1 MLEEGTIGPE
11 VLVELRRGDGAP
23 LGVQLEAGLRDAIR
37 SGRLEPGARLPATRV
52 LARDLGVSR
61 RLVVEAYEQLRAE
74 GYIEG
79 RTGAGTFVRAG
90 ATTAAPPLGP
100 AGTGPLHPPSLRY
113 DFFPGAPDLAGFP
126 RADWLR
132 ASREAL
138 RRMPDRALGYP
149 DAHGAPELRAQ
160 LAAYLRRVRGV
171 VAEPER
177 VIVAAGAQQAV
188 ALVAVA
194 LRAVLGRPPRVAV
207 EDPGF
212 PRHRAILAEGGAQ
225 LVPMPVDRGGLRA
238 DLLAASGADAVLT
251 TPAHQSP
258 TGVALAPDRRGALAA
273 WALDG
278 GIVIEDDYD
287 ADFRY
292 DRAPLGALQG
302 LAPEQ
307 VLHTGST
314 SKTLAPALRLAWIV
328 APTPF
333 VRPLARARLMADGG
347 SPAID
352 QHALAHL
359 IDGGT
364 YDRHLRA
371 ARRRYR
377 ERRDTLAAA
386 LERHL
391 PGARVAGIAAGL
403 HAVVEPPAPVDEAA
417 LMAAAAARS
426 VGVYPLGWAYV
437 TPRHAGGAMILGYA
451 TLPEPAIRE
460 GIRRLADA
468 FAAAREAPAS
478 PPPTAEAITALMTSP
493 SG

>member
-90 ATTAAPPLGP
+90 ATTAAPPPGP

-171 VAEPER
+171 VAEPDR
-177 VIVAAGAQQAV
+177 VIVAAGVQQAV

-194 LRAVLGRPPRVAV
+194 LRAVLGRPPRVA
-207 EDPGF
+207 PSSCRC
-212 PRHRAILAEGGAQ
+212 PSTRTACART
-225 LVPMPVDRGGLRA
+225 
-238 DLLAASGADAVLT
+238 S
-251 TPAHQSP
+251 SP
-258 TGVALAPDRRGALAA
+258 QA
-273 WALDG
+273 
-278 GIVIEDDYD
+278 
-287 ADFRY
+287 
-292 DRAPLGALQG
+292 
-302 LAPEQ
+302 
-307 VLHTGST
+307 
-314 SKTLAPALRLAWIV
+314 
-328 APTPF
+328 APTPC
-333 VRPLARARLMADGG
+333 
-347 SPAID
+347 SP
-352 QHALAHL
+352 HPR
-359 IDGGT
+359 T
-364 YDRHLRA
+364 SR
-371 ARRRYR
+371 
-377 ERRDTLAAA
+377 
-386 LERHL
+386 
-391 PGARVAGIAAGL
+391 
-403 HAVVEPPAPVDEAA
+403 PPAWRSRPTGAVRWPPGRS
-417 LMAAAAARS
+417 MAAS
-426 VGVYPLGWAYV
+426 
-437 TPRHAGGAMILGYA
+437 
-451 TLPEPAIRE
+451 
-460 GIRRLADA
+460 
-468 FAAAREAPAS
+468 
-478 PPPTAEAITALMTSP
+478 
-493 SG
+493 

>member
-11 VLVELRRGDGAP
+11 VLVELRRDDAAP

-37 SGRLEPGARLPATRV
+37 SGRLEAGARLPATRV

-74 GYIEG
+74 GYLEG
-79 RTGAGTFVRAG
+79 RTGAGTFVRGG
-90 ATTAAPPLGP
+90 ATSAAPPPAP
-100 AGTGPLHPPSLRY
+100 AGTGPLHPPTLRY

-132 ASREAL
+132 ATREAL
-138 RRMPDRALGYP
+138 RRMPDPALGYP
-149 DAHGAPELRAQ
+149 DAHGVPELRSQ

-177 VIVAAGAQQAV
+177 VVVAAGAQQAV
-188 ALVAVA
+188 ALMAVA
-194 LRAVLGRPPRVAV
+194 LRAVLHRPPRVAV

-212 PRHRAILAEGGAQ
+212 PRHRAILAEGGAR
-225 LVPMPVDRGGLRA
+225 LVPVPVDEDGLRV
-238 DLLAASGADAVLT
+238 DLLASSGADAVLA

-258 TGVALAPDRRGALAA
+258 TGVALAPDRRDALAA
-273 WALDG
+273 WARDG

-287 ADFRY
+287 AEFRY
-292 DRAPLGALQG
+292 DRPPLGALQG
-302 LAPEQ
+302 LAPEH
-307 VLHTGST
+307 VLYAGST
-314 SKTLAPALRLAWIV
+314 SKTLAPALRLGWVV
-328 APTPF
+328 APAPF
-333 VRPLARARLMADGG
+333 VRPLARARLMV
-347 SPAID
+347 
-352 QHALAHL
+352 
-359 IDGGT
+359 DGGT

-386 LERHL
+386 LDRHL

-417 LMAAAAARS
+417 L
-426 VGVYPLGWAYV
+426 
-437 TPRHAGGAMILGYA
+437 
-451 TLPEPAIRE
+451 
-460 GIRRLADA
+460 
-468 FAAAREAPAS
+468 
-478 PPPTAEAITALMTSP
+478 
-493 SG
+493 